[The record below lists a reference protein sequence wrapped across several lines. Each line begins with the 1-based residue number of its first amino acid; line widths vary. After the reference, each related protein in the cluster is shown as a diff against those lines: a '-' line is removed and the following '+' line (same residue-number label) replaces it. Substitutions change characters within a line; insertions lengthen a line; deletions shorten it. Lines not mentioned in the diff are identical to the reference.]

1 MNTLKNTLRGNVRQ
15 YGMVVA
21 LVAIVVLFQILTD
34 GVLLKPLN
42 LSNLLTQNS
51 YILILAIGMVIV
63 IIARHIDLSVGSVAA
78 FVGAVAA
85 IMMTDWN
92 LPWWLAVA
100 ACLVLGGII
109 GAWHGFW
116 VAYVGIPAFIVTLS
130 SMLLFRGLTLVVLE
144 GRTVGGLPEPFEKM
158 GNGFLPEI
166 GPDTGLHNL
175 TLLLAV
181 LMSAVV
187 VWIEFRRR
195 ASAARYDV
203 GVLPMP
209 AFLAKLAA
217 EVFVIMAFAYLLSQY
232 RGLPIV
238 GLILF
243 ALIALYSFIARRTV
257 LGRHVYA
264 IGGNVDAATMSG
276 VRTKRVDFLV
286 MTNMGVLAALAGM
299 VFAARLTA
307 ANPKAGTNFELDAIA
322 AAFIGGAAVTGG
334 VGTVVGA
341 IIGGIVMGVL
351 NNGMSLMGVGI
362 DWQQAIKGLVLLAAV
377 AFDVWN
383 KNRAAVGGGAGAESP
398 EPLTAPPPELVVLA
412 EESASTGAA
421 GAGSTAHSRT

>member
-1 MNTLKNTLRGNVRQ
+1 MNGLLSMLRGNVRQ
-15 YGMVVA
+15 YGMIIA
-21 LVAIVVLFQILTD
+21 LAVLVILFQITTE

-42 LSNLLTQNS
+42 VSNLVVQNAQ
-51 YILILAIGMVIV
+51 ILILAIGMVIV
-63 IIARHIDLSVGSVAA
+63 IVARHIDLSVGSVAA

-85 IMMTDWN
+85 ILMTKQDM
-92 LPWWLAVA
+92 PWFLAVVIS
-100 ACLVLGGII
+100 LLLGTAI

-144 GRTVGGLPEPFEKM
+144 GATVGGLPDNFKKI

-175 TLLLAV
+175 TLVIAVVVVLALAVLEVRKRAAATKYNFEVVPYPLFLLKIALLAV
-181 LMSAVV
+181 VV
-187 VWIEFRRR
+187 LYF
-195 ASAARYDV
+195 S
-203 GVLPMP
+203 
-209 AFLAKLAA
+209 
-217 EVFVIMAFAYLLSQY
+217 YLLADA

-243 ALIALYSFIARRTV
+243 ALIAIYTFVMSKTIF
-257 LGRHVYA
+257 GRHVYA

-276 VRTKRVDFLV
+276 VNTRRVDFLV
-286 MTNMGVLAALAGM
+286 MTNMGFLSGLAGL
-299 VFAARLTA
+299 VTTARLTA

-322 AAFIGGAAVTGG
+322 ASFIGGAAVTGG
-334 VGTVVGA
+334 VGTVIGA
-341 IIGGIVMGVL
+341 IIGGVVMGVL
-351 NNGMSLMGVGI
+351 NNGMSLNSVSI

-383 KNRAAVGGGAGAESP
+383 KRRTAGGGGAGAEAAES
-398 EPLTAPPPELVVLA
+398 TAPPPDELADELA
-412 EESASTGAA
+412 ALEHQLPGTEAPPDRLKT
-421 GAGSTAHSRT
+421 